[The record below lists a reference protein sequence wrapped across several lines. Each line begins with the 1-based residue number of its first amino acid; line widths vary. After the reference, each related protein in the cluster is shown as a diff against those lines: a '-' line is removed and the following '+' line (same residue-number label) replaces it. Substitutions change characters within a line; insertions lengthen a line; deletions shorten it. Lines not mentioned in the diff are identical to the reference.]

1 MINYMLAGSL
11 LINSILIMFVTG
23 PLLFFLYLSVLVNI
37 GFVFYARY
45 ILSKQEQYEESIAQ
59 LFDEVQ
65 NFSVHLEQINELETF
80 YGDVHLQNLLNHS
93 TTLMEN
99 MIDIQNEI
107 YDADDTE
114 DQDIIYD
121 SKEED

>member
-1 MINYMLAGSL
+1 MINYILAVSL

-23 PLLFFLYLSVLVNI
+23 PLIFFLYLSILVNI
-37 GFVFYARY
+37 GFVFYAKY
-45 ILSKQEQYEESIAQ
+45 ILSRQEEYEESIAQ

-65 NFSVHLEQINELETF
+65 KFSVHLEQINELETF

-93 TTLMEN
+93 KTLMSN
-99 MIDIQNEI
+99 MIDIENEI
-107 YDADDTE
+107 YDVDDTE
-114 DQDIIYD
+114 EEDIIYD

>member
-45 ILSKQEQYEESIAQ
+45 ILSKQEQYEESIAR

-65 NFSVHLEQINELETF
+65 NFSVHLEQINELEAF

-93 TTLMEN
+93 RTLMEN